1 MWLNEDKID
10 FEKHTGFVYEIENL
24 ETGKKYIGKK
34 SLISTR
40 TKKLGVRALA
50 AQEGKIG
57 RKKTKEKITKES
69 DWKKYWGSDDELKKE
84 VKDLGENKF
93 KRTILRL
100 CSGKKEL
107 SYFEE
112 KYLYTNEVLENP
124 DKWYNKNIAG
134 KYFRKDLSSQ

>member
-34 SLISTR
+34 SLTSTR

-112 KYLYTNEVLENP
+112 KYLYTNEVLEHP